1 MMWREIQDFTS
12 GGVCVVLA
20 SLPYDEADYIR
31 DHDEFVAATR
41 ALTPP
46 R

>member
-1 MMWREIQDFTS
+1 MLWREITDFTS

-31 DHDEFVAATR
+31 DLEEFREEAR
-41 ALTPP
+41 AYSG
-46 R
+46 